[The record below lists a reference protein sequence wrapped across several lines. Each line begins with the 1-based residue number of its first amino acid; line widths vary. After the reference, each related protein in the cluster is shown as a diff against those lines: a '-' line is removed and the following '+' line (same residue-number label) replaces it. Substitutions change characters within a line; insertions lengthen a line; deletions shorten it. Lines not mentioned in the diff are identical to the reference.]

1 MFCTRKKIC
10 VETWKPLAP
19 LEMTFKTSGNEAGSA
34 KGSWNIETFKLYIF
48 PTSFPLN
55 IPSPKVSRLAA
66 VNLLGWVMG
75 HAIIQV
81 IHPPPKPSKSASVL
95 SNPWWYGSALSLVK
109 IWAERWTSSY
119 KWLGGHK
126 TPLVRVK
133 DNNGYLFISTYFGV
147 NKTRVT
153 WQLPIYCRTFFGV
166 P

>member
-1 MFCTRKKIC
+1 MYLLHGC
-10 VETWKPLAP
+10 VETWKPLTP

-34 KGSWNIETFKLYIF
+34 KGSWTSKRLNSMFPYIF
-48 PTSFPLN
+48 PLN
-55 IPSPKVSRLAA
+55 NFQSPKVSRLAA
-66 VNLLGWVMG
+66 VSLLGWVM
-75 HAIIQV
+75 V
-81 IHPPPKPSKSASVL
+81 MPLSKSFTPPKKKPSKSASVL

-133 DNNGYLFISTYFGV
+133 ENNGYLFISTYFGV

-153 WQLPIYCRTFFGV
+153 WQLPIYCRTFLGV